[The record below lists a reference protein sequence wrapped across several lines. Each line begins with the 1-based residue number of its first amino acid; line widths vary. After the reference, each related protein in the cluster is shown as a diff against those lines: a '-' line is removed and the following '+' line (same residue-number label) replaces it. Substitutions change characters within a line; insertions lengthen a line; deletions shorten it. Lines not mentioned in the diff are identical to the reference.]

1 MVLFNVPSCCRRI
14 TCCYEDQWRFDT
26 AAEICIRQRLHYP
39 KTYLNVPKKNNSCN
53 WTLVQQS
60 RSQQNRSALKRACVK
75 SREDPEVELT
85 EKSSARRRLE
95 SPTQG
100 ALLFI
105 GIKHRTVAM
114 GSELE
119 WNPLVKFHAKHGL
132 AKKNAREQFL
142 TALLNLALQAGVGP
156 AILIYLNFDSA
167 VLGSPLCGRV
177 RSDRFGFSKSL
188 T

>member
-1 MVLFNVPSCCRRI
+1 M
-14 TCCYEDQWRFDT
+14 
-26 AAEICIRQRLHYP
+26 
-39 KTYLNVPKKNNSCN
+39 
-53 WTLVQQS
+53 
-60 RSQQNRSALKRACVK
+60 
-75 SREDPEVELT
+75 ELT

-105 GIKHRTVAM
+105 GINHRTVAM

-119 WNPLVKFHAKHGL
+119 WNPLVKFPAKHGL

-142 TALLNLALQAGVGP
+142 TALLNLAFQAGVGL
-156 AILIYLNFDSA
+156 AILIYLNFDSS
-167 VLGSPLCGRV
+167 VLGSPFCGRV